1 MPSLNRKASMV
12 SRLTHPLALSVRYR
26 EPGAK
31 QIKKG
36 WKMGR
41 IDGAERCFG
50 KM

>member
-1 MPSLNRKASMV
+1 MV

-41 IDGAERCFG
+41 IDGLGEALCKDVKQVQTF
-50 KM
+50 